1 MRRRQLIL
9 SSGSMA
15 TVGIVSGCLSG
26 VDSTSNSAEL
36 SEVEVWNSDTSSHTF
51 QVSMFDVNGDET
63 YRDSV
68 ELGSASGNRVTRKV
82 LSDAPDTAARVRAI
96 VADQTDELK
105 LEGYE
110 TPVQLSI
117 KYNAEQQL
125 AIVDFV

>member
-1 MRRRQLIL
+1 MKRRQLIL
-9 SSGSMA
+9 TSSSMA
-15 TVGIVSGCLSG
+15 TVGVVSGCLSEL
-26 VDSTSNSAEL
+26 DSTSKSAEL

-51 QVSMFDVNGDET
+51 QVSMFDVNGGET

-68 ELGSASGNRVTRKV
+68 ELGSASDNRVTRKV
-82 LSDAPDTAARVRAI
+82 LSETPDTAARVRAI

-117 KYNAEQQL
+117 KYNADQQL
-125 AIVDFV
+125 VIADFV

>member
-9 SSGSMA
+9 ACSSVA
-15 TVGIVSGCLSG
+15 TVGVVSGCLSG
-26 VDSTSNSAEL
+26 VGSTSKSAEL
-36 SEVEVWNSDTSSHTF
+36 SEVEVWNSDTSRHTF
-51 QVSMFDVNGDET
+51 RVSMFDVNGDVT

-68 ELGSASGNRVTRKV
+68 ELGSASGTRVTRKV
-82 LSDAPDTAARVRAI
+82 LSEAPETAARVRAK

-125 AIVDFV
+125 VIADFV

>member
-1 MRRRQLIL
+1 MKRRQLIL
-9 SSGSMA
+9 TSSSMA
-15 TVGIVSGCLSG
+15 TVGVVSGCLSEL
-26 VDSTSNSAEL
+26 DSTSKSAEL

-68 ELGSASGNRVTRKV
+68 ELGSASDNRVTRKV
-82 LSDAPDTAARVRAI
+82 LSETPDTAARVRAI

-117 KYNAEQQL
+117 KYNADQQL
-125 AIVDFV
+125 VIADFV

>member
-1 MRRRQLIL
+1 
-9 SSGSMA
+9 MA
-15 TVGIVSGCLSG
+15 AASIVSGCLSRL
-26 VDSTSNSAEL
+26 DSTSKSAEL

-125 AIVDFV
+125 EIVDFV